1 LTTTGRRTGV
11 AREIEIWFTRHED
24 AYYVI
29 AEFGERAQWVQNL
42 MRDARVTVRVDTERF
57 SATARIVRAE
67 SEGGLVSA
75 IRRLSEAKY
84 GWGDGLVVG
93 LTPQP

>member
-1 LTTTGRRTGV
+1 
-11 AREIEIWFTRHED
+11 
-24 AYYVI
+24 VI

-42 MRDARVTVRVDTERF
+42 TRDARVTVRLGTERF
-57 SATARIVRAE
+57 PAAARIVRAE
-67 SEGGLVSA
+67 SEAALVSA

-84 GWGDGLVVG
+84 GWGDGLVVA